1 MDMDVSDDDDDADD
15 DDRNEGN
22 YGVRELNFS
31 KNLTMNQ
38 YPVVLIGPHSKPTL
52 HRISVT

>member
-1 MDMDVSDDDDDADD
+1 MDMDVSDDNDDDDY

-22 YGVRELNFS
+22 YGVNELNFS

-38 YPVVLIGPHSKPTL
+38 YQVSIGSQ
-52 HRISVT
+52 